1 MHFNEQGADFKYLI
15 TNEKDKR
22 FGLYVNAVGFQAI
35 NAGSAYP
42 PRNHPE
48 EYYFTTQ
55 KGRTLHE
62 YQLVYITKGKGTFSS
77 ESTPEQEVS
86 KGQLLVL
93 FPDEW
98 HTYAPST
105 KTGWNEYYIGFEGE
119 IANKLMQ
126 ENFLTKEKQVLDI
139 GINEELVSLFRR
151 ALEIAEADRTASQQ
165 YLSGIAMHIIG
176 CLLSIT
182 QNKLYE
188 EMDNAAQKI
197 ESAKIIMQEN
207 ISKEID
213 TEELSAKLGLSY
225 SWFRKVFKE
234 YTGYSPA
241 KYFQELKLRKAKQL
255 LKESPLTIKEICY
268 QLNYTSTEHFFT
280 VFKKQTGYTPTE
292 YRNIG
297 RGVKEEPY
305 EEKYI

>member
-35 NAGSAYP
+35 KAGSAYP

-119 IANKLMQ
+119 IANMLMR

-207 ISKEID
+207 IFKEID
-213 TEELSAKLGLSY
+213 AEELSAKLGLSY

-241 KYFQELKLRKAKQL
+241 KYFQELKLRKAKQML
-255 LKESPLTIKEICY
+255 IESPLTIKEICY
-268 QLNYTSTEHFFT
+268 ELNYTSAEHFFT

-297 RGVKEEPY
+297 RGVKADINEEHSL
-305 EEKYI
+305 

>member
-35 NAGSAYP
+35 KAGSAYP

-119 IANKLMQ
+119 IANMLMR

-151 ALEIAEADRTASQQ
+151 ALDIAEADRTASQQ
-165 YLSGIAMHIIG
+165 YLSDIAMHIIG

-207 ISKEID
+207 IFKEID
-213 TEELSAKLGLSY
+213 AEELSAKLGLSY

-241 KYFQELKLRKAKQL
+241 KYFQELKLRKAKQML
-255 LKESPLTIKEICY
+255 IESPLTIKEICY
-268 QLNYTSTEHFFT
+268 ELNYTSAEHFFT

-297 RGVKEEPY
+297 RGVKADFNEEHSL
-305 EEKYI
+305 

>member
-1 MHFNEQGADFKYLI
+1 MHYNEQGADFKYLI
-15 TNEKDKR
+15 TNERDKR
-22 FGLYVNAVGFQAI
+22 FGLCVNAVGFQAI
-35 NAGSAYP
+35 KAGSTYP
-42 PRNHPE
+42 PLNHPE
-48 EYYFTTQ
+48 AYYFSAQ

-77 ESTPEQEVS
+77 ESTPLQEIS

-98 HTYAPST
+98 HTYAPLA
-105 KTGWNEYYIGFEGE
+105 KTGWNEYYIGFEGS
-119 IANKLMQ
+119 IANALMQ
-126 ENFLTKEKQVLDI
+126 EGFLTKGRQVLDI

-151 ALEIAEADRTASQQ
+151 ALEIAEADRAASQQ
-165 YLSGIAMHIIG
+165 YLSGLTMHIIG

-188 EMDNAAQKI
+188 AMDNVSQKI
-197 ESAKIIMQEN
+197 ERAKVIMQEN
-207 ISKEID
+207 ISKEIGA
-213 TEELSAKLGLSY
+213 EELSAKLGLSY

-241 KYFQELKLRKAKQL
+241 KYIQELKLRKAKQML
-255 LKESPLTIKEICY
+255 IESNLPIKEICY
-268 QLNYTSTEHFFT
+268 ELDYTSAEHFFT

-292 YRNIG
+292 YRNIS
-297 RGVKEEPY
+297 RGVKDNFND
-305 EEKYI
+305 K

>member
-15 TNEKDKR
+15 TNEKDKC

-35 NAGSAYP
+35 KAGSAYP

-151 ALEIAEADRTASQQ
+151 ALDIAEADRTASQQ

-207 ISKEID
+207 IFKEID
-213 TEELSAKLGLSY
+213 AEELSAKLGLSY

-241 KYFQELKLRKAKQL
+241 KYFQELKLRKAKQML
-255 LKESPLTIKEICY
+255 IESPLTIKEICY
-268 QLNYTSTEHFFT
+268 ELNYTSAEHFFT

-297 RGVKEEPY
+297 RGVKADFNEEHSL
-305 EEKYI
+305 

>member
-35 NAGSAYP
+35 KAGSAYP

-151 ALEIAEADRTASQQ
+151 ALDIAEADRTASQQ

-207 ISKEID
+207 IFKEID
-213 TEELSAKLGLSY
+213 AEELSAKLGLSY

-241 KYFQELKLRKAKQL
+241 KYFQELKLRKAKQML
-255 LKESPLTIKEICY
+255 IESPLTIKEICY
-268 QLNYTSTEHFFT
+268 ELNYTSAEHFFT

-297 RGVKEEPY
+297 RGVKADFNEEHSL
-305 EEKYI
+305 

>member
-35 NAGSAYP
+35 KAGSAYP

-119 IANKLMQ
+119 IANMLMR

-151 ALEIAEADRTASQQ
+151 ALDIAEADRTASQQ

-213 TEELSAKLGLSY
+213 AEELSAKLGLSY

-241 KYFQELKLRKAKQL
+241 KYFQELKLRKAKQML
-255 LKESPLTIKEICY
+255 IESPLTIKEICY
-268 QLNYTSTEHFFT
+268 ELNYTSAEHFFT

-297 RGVKEEPY
+297 RGVKADINEEHSL
-305 EEKYI
+305 

>member
-1 MHFNEQGADFKYLI
+1 MHYNEQGANFKYLI
-15 TNEKDKR
+15 TNERDKL
-22 FGLYVNAVGFQAI
+22 FGLCVNAVGFQAI
-35 NAGSAYP
+35 KAGSAYP
-42 PRNHPE
+42 PRIHPE

-77 ESTPEQEVS
+77 ESTPEQEIS

-119 IANKLMQ
+119 IANMLMR

-213 TEELSAKLGLSY
+213 AEELSAKLGLSY

-255 LKESPLTIKEICY
+255 LIESPLTIKEICY

>member
-1 MHFNEQGADFKYLI
+1 MHYNEQGADFKYLI
-15 TNEKDKR
+15 TNERDKL
-22 FGLYVNAVGFQAI
+22 FGLCVNAVGFQAI
-35 NAGSAYP
+35 KAGSAYP
-42 PRNHPE
+42 PRIHPE

-77 ESTPEQEVS
+77 ESTPEQEIS

-119 IANKLMQ
+119 IANMLMR
-126 ENFLTKEKQVLDI
+126 ENFLAKEKQVLDI

-213 TEELSAKLGLSY
+213 AEELSAKLGLSY

-255 LKESPLTIKEICY
+255 LIESPLTIKEICY
-268 QLNYTSTEHFFT
+268 QLNYTFTEHFFT

>member
-1 MHFNEQGADFKYLI
+1 MHYNEQGADFKYLI
-15 TNEKDKR
+15 TNERDKL
-22 FGLYVNAVGFQAI
+22 FGLCVNAVGFQAI
-35 NAGSAYP
+35 KAGSAYP
-42 PRNHPE
+42 PRIHPE

-77 ESTPEQEVS
+77 ESTPEQEIS

-119 IANKLMQ
+119 IANMLMR

-213 TEELSAKLGLSY
+213 AEELSAKLGLSY

-255 LKESPLTIKEICY
+255 LIESPLTIKEICY

>member
-1 MHFNEQGADFKYLI
+1 MHYNEQGADFKYLI
-15 TNEKDKR
+15 TNERDKL
-22 FGLYVNAVGFQAI
+22 FGLCVNAVGFQAI
-35 NAGSAYP
+35 KAGSAYP
-42 PRNHPE
+42 PRIHPE

-77 ESTPEQEVS
+77 ESTPEQEIS

-119 IANKLMQ
+119 IANMLMR
-126 ENFLTKEKQVLDI
+126 ENFLAKEKQVLDI

-213 TEELSAKLGLSY
+213 AEELSAKLGLSY

-255 LKESPLTIKEICY
+255 LIESPLTIKEICY

>member
-119 IANKLMQ
+119 IANMLMR

-213 TEELSAKLGLSY
+213 AEELSAKLGLSY

-241 KYFQELKLRKAKQL
+241 KYFQELKLRKAKQML
-255 LKESPLTIKEICY
+255 IESPLTIKEICY
-268 QLNYTSTEHFFT
+268 ELNYTSAEHFFT

-297 RGVKEEPY
+297 RGVKADFNEEHSL
-305 EEKYI
+305 

>member
-151 ALEIAEADRTASQQ
+151 ALDIAEADRTASQQ

-207 ISKEID
+207 IFKEID
-213 TEELSAKLGLSY
+213 AEELSAKLGLSY

-241 KYFQELKLRKAKQL
+241 KYFQELKLRKAKQML
-255 LKESPLTIKEICY
+255 IESPLTIKEICY
-268 QLNYTSTEHFFT
+268 ELNYTSAEHFFT

-297 RGVKEEPY
+297 RGVKADFNEEHSL
-305 EEKYI
+305 

>member
-35 NAGSAYP
+35 KAGSAYP

-119 IANKLMQ
+119 IANMLMR

-151 ALEIAEADRTASQQ
+151 ALDIAEADRTASQQ
-165 YLSGIAMHIIG
+165 YLSGISMHIIG

-207 ISKEID
+207 IFKEID
-213 TEELSAKLGLSY
+213 AEELSAKLGLSY

-241 KYFQELKLRKAKQL
+241 KYFQELKLRKAKQML
-255 LKESPLTIKEICY
+255 IESPLTIKEICY
-268 QLNYTSTEHFFT
+268 ELNYTSAEHFFT

-297 RGVKEEPY
+297 RGVKADFNEEHSL
-305 EEKYI
+305 

>member
-35 NAGSAYP
+35 KAGSAYP

-77 ESTPEQEVS
+77 ESTPEKEVS

-119 IANKLMQ
+119 IANMLMR

-151 ALEIAEADRTASQQ
+151 ALDIAEADRTASQQ

-207 ISKEID
+207 IFKEID
-213 TEELSAKLGLSY
+213 AEELSAKLGLSY

-241 KYFQELKLRKAKQL
+241 KYFQELKLRKAKQML
-255 LKESPLTIKEICY
+255 IESPLTIKEICY
-268 QLNYTSTEHFFT
+268 ELNYTSAEHFFT

-297 RGVKEEPY
+297 RGVKADFNEEDTL
-305 EEKYI
+305 

>member
-15 TNEKDKR
+15 TNEKDKL
-22 FGLYVNAVGFQAI
+22 FGLCVNAVGFQAI
-35 NAGSAYP
+35 KAGSAYP

-86 KGQLLVL
+86 TGQLLVL

-119 IANKLMQ
+119 IANMLMR

-213 TEELSAKLGLSY
+213 AEELSAKLGLSY

-255 LKESPLTIKEICY
+255 LIESPLTIKEICY

>member
-35 NAGSAYP
+35 KAGSAYP

-119 IANKLMQ
+119 IANMLMR
-126 ENFLTKEKQVLDI
+126 ENILTKEKQVLDI

-151 ALEIAEADRTASQQ
+151 ALDIAEADRTASQQ

-207 ISKEID
+207 IFKEID
-213 TEELSAKLGLSY
+213 AEELSAKLGLSY

-241 KYFQELKLRKAKQL
+241 KYFQELKLRKAKQML
-255 LKESPLTIKEICY
+255 IESPLTIKEICY
-268 QLNYTSTEHFFT
+268 ELNYTSAEHFFT
-280 VFKKQTGYTPTE
+280 VFKKQTGYTPT
-292 YRNIG
+292 
-297 RGVKEEPY
+297 
-305 EEKYI
+305 

>member
-15 TNEKDKR
+15 TNEKDKL
-22 FGLYVNAVGFQAI
+22 FGLCVNAVGFQAI
-35 NAGSAYP
+35 KAGSAYP

-119 IANKLMQ
+119 IANMLMR

-151 ALEIAEADRTASQQ
+151 ALDIAEADRTASQQ

-213 TEELSAKLGLSY
+213 AEELSAKLGLSY

-255 LKESPLTIKEICY
+255 LIESPLTIKEICY

>member
-35 NAGSAYP
+35 KAGSAYP

-207 ISKEID
+207 ISNDID
-213 TEELSAKLGLSY
+213 AEELSAKLGLSY

-255 LKESPLTIKEICY
+255 LIESPLTIKEICY

-297 RGVKEEPY
+297 RGEKADFNEEQSL
-305 EEKYI
+305 

>member
-35 NAGSAYP
+35 KAGSAYP

-151 ALEIAEADRTASQQ
+151 ALDIAEADRTASQQ

-207 ISKEID
+207 IFKEID
-213 TEELSAKLGLSY
+213 AEELSAKLGLSY

-241 KYFQELKLRKAKQL
+241 KYFQELKLRKAKQML
-255 LKESPLTIKEICY
+255 IESPLTIKEICY
-268 QLNYTSTEHFFT
+268 ELNYTSAEHFFT

-297 RGVKEEPY
+297 RGVKADFNEEDTL
-305 EEKYI
+305 

>member
-1 MHFNEQGADFKYLI
+1 MHYNEQGADFKYLI
-15 TNEKDKR
+15 TNERDKK
-22 FGLYVNAVGFQAI
+22 FGLCVNAVGFQAI
-35 NAGSAYP
+35 KAGGIYP
-42 PRNHPE
+42 PPNHPE

-62 YQLVYITKGKGTFSS
+62 YQLIYITKGKGVFSS
-77 ESTPEQEVS
+77 ESTPQQEIS

-98 HTYAPST
+98 HTYAPSA
-105 KTGWNEYYIGFEGE
+105 KTGWNEYYIGFEGS
-119 IANKLMQ
+119 IADALMY
-126 ENFLTKEKQVLDI
+126 ENFLTKENQVLDI
-139 GINEELVSLFRR
+139 GINEELVALFRR
-151 ALEIAEADRTASQQ
+151 ALEIAEADHTASQQ

-176 CLLSIT
+176 CLLSIS

-188 EMDNAAQKI
+188 GMDNAAQKI

-213 TEELSAKLGLSY
+213 TEELSSKLGLSY

-241 KYFQELKLRKAKQL
+241 KYFQELKLRKAKQML
-255 LKESPLTIKEICY
+255 IESPLTIKEICY
-268 QLNYTSTEHFFT
+268 ELNYTSTEHFFT
-280 VFKKQTGYTPTE
+280 IFKKQTGYTPTE

-297 RGVKEEPY
+297 RGVKDESHNE
-305 EEKYI
+305 

>member
-213 TEELSAKLGLSY
+213 AEELSAKLGLSY

-255 LKESPLTIKEICY
+255 LIESPLTIKEICY
-268 QLNYTSTEHFFT
+268 QLNYISTEHFFT

>member
-15 TNEKDKR
+15 TNEKDKL
-22 FGLYVNAVGFQAI
+22 FGLCVNAVGFQAI

-213 TEELSAKLGLSY
+213 AEELSAKLGLSY

-255 LKESPLTIKEICY
+255 LIESPLTIKEICY

>member
-119 IANKLMQ
+119 IANMLMR

-151 ALEIAEADRTASQQ
+151 ALDIAEADRTASQQ

-207 ISKEID
+207 IFKEID
-213 TEELSAKLGLSY
+213 AEELSAKLGLSY

-241 KYFQELKLRKAKQL
+241 KYFQELKLRKAKQML
-255 LKESPLTIKEICY
+255 IESPLTIKEICY
-268 QLNYTSTEHFFT
+268 ELNYTSAEHFFT

-297 RGVKEEPY
+297 RGVKADFNEEHSL
-305 EEKYI
+305 

>member
-119 IANKLMQ
+119 IANMLRR

-151 ALEIAEADRTASQQ
+151 ALDIAEADRTASQQ

-207 ISKEID
+207 IFKEID
-213 TEELSAKLGLSY
+213 AEELSAKLGLSY

-241 KYFQELKLRKAKQL
+241 KYFQELKLRKAKQML
-255 LKESPLTIKEICY
+255 IESPLTIKEICY
-268 QLNYTSTEHFFT
+268 ELNYTSAEHFFT

-297 RGVKEEPY
+297 RGVKADFNEEHSL
-305 EEKYI
+305 